1 MHVIVQYTDFF
12 SRQLDRLPGCC
23 PTSLHAARAALWS
36 LCLCPCWCC
45 RELLTT
51 CCLAGFP
58 QLGSGGRLGAG
69 AQCALRRAVRQ
80 DCGTAVTEWSL
91 TRQHSAACARVGP
104 WQPSAAAF
112 GAPAFPALS
121 SCLCQLGELFFV
133 SPLWKQRAFTMGE
146 IKLSREF
153 FLVFFCVPLPSRHVS
168 LFLLS
173 PGFRVLVHIAG
184 CGLWCTGVEYFPLIL
199 FSINRVS

>member
-1 MHVIVQYTDFF
+1 MLSYLVARSPCCSLVPVLVPMLMLSGALNHLLPSWFPTAGLW
-12 SRQLDRLPGCC
+12 RQAGSWSPMC
-23 PTSLHAARAALWS
+23 PAKGSATGLWHS
-36 LCLCPCWCC
+36 CHI
-45 RELLTT
+45 
-51 CCLAGFP
+51 
-58 QLGSGGRLGAG
+58 
-69 AQCALRRAVRQ
+69 
-80 DCGTAVTEWSL
+80 EWSL